1 MDAVSVFPAPVP
13 TPARRLN
20 LTVRREESP
29 LGTWT
34 HAEARPPH
42 LSGLVDF
49 LWHFEGAILCL
60 RERIFPNG
68 SLEIIVHL
76 GGGRYRDVHGN
87 RVSLC
92 PQTCVTGIQLGA
104 MVIEAPGTRTA
115 VLGIRLTPA
124 GAFAVFGRPMHE
136 VTGLTVDL
144 QDLVGTAAAELQ
156 DLCGAAVTPRAR
168 VRRAVEWIEARLR
181 RGVRADP
188 AMPWV
193 IEQIRACDGAVSI
206 GALRDRAGLSANRL
220 ATAFREQ
227 VGVSPKQYARI
238 IRFRRALERLSTG
251 PVTLAEAALDAGYYD
266 QPHMTAEF
274 KALSGITPREFV
286 LSRRYPNSISIAE

>member
-1 MDAVSVFPAPVP
+1 MDAVRVHPAPVP
-13 TPARRLN
+13 IPARRLN
-20 LTVRREESP
+20 LTVRRVESP

-34 HAEARPPH
+34 HAEARPAH

-49 LWHFEGAILCL
+49 LWHFEGSILCL

-76 GGGRYRDVHGN
+76 GGGRYRDVHED
-87 RVSLC
+87 RVSIC
-92 PQTCVTGIQLGA
+92 PEACVTGIQLGA
-104 MVIEAPGTRTA
+104 MVIEAPGVRTA

-144 QDLVGTAAAELQ
+144 QDLAGPAAAELQ
-156 DLCGAAVTPRAR
+156 ELCGAAATPRAR
-168 VRRAVEWIEARLR
+168 VLRAVEWVEARLR
-181 RGVRADP
+181 RGVRPDP
-188 AMPWV
+188 AVPWMV
-193 IEQIRACDGAVSI
+193 EQIRACDGAVSI
-206 GALRDRAGLSANRL
+206 GALRGRAGLSATRL

-238 IRFRRALERLSTG
+238 TRFHRALERLSRG
-251 PVTLAEAALDAGYYD
+251 PVTLAEAALDTGYYD

-274 KALSGITPREFV
+274 KALSGLTPREF
-286 LSRRYPNSISIAE
+286 LDARRYPNSISIAE